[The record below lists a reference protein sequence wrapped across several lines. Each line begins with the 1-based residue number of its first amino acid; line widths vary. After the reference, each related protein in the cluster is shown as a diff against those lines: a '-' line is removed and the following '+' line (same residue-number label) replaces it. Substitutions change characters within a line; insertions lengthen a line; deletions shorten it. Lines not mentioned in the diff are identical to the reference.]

1 MKNISGIV
9 PVILAA
15 VVGIGAVVSLSD
27 YTAPVYGSESE
38 DELTET
44 ETIIE
49 SACMESVE
57 ETEIENT
64 EAAAVLDGAFDLA
77 DGTYEGSA
85 NGFSGKIK
93 VSVVIKNQTIRSINI
108 LSNSDDEAF
117 FNRAKEGVT
126 ASIIAKQSTDV
137 DTVSGATYSSRG
149 IINAVNAG
157 VSVCLCS
164 AELDMGAFDTVS
176 RATTNHGLH
185 RGSYQCTSEITKKDG
200 TKLKVAY
207 YTGAA
212 TGVLTNGET
221 FSYDKN
227 EIESYVVTGLKYV
240 PVKVKT
246 EDYEAFK
253 AAYTV
258 VENGSTLSGGF
269 SEGNLKNY
277 TDLVAEVTENTNGL
291 KTVTQNEDG
300 SFSFAAR
307 VNNGTDSGIK
317 DAALKTAENI
327 TTTVKEAN
335 GSYGEFLRVDLTGE
349 GYGALGADMQAAEW
363 TYYGSDSTYTDP
375 LQSYGTKFASDN
387 WMHKAQGIQLG
398 LTDSLRCKL
407 PAGTDG
413 TGYWTITVYALGYN
427 DYTVKFKVTDAN
439 IVKDEEETVDTTAL
453 EAAIKSAENLTESDY
468 TAASWSDLCVE
479 LKEAKDELAAPHTQS
494 TVDEAT
500 EHLNAAIKALVKAE
514 TKEETKTDVTK
525 LNAVIEKA
533 EALKQSDYTAESWE
547 NLQTALD
554 AAKKLTDATAEQT
567 VVDQAASDLETAILA
582 LVKADTENTGT
593 TDKKKKPAVGTVK
606 TVGQIKYKVTG
617 KNTVTVNKYAKKN
630 ITKASI
636 PATVKINGYTFKV
649 TAIADSAFSGC
660 SKLTK
665 VTVGSNVKAIGNK
678 SFYKCTKLTTF
689 TASSTGL
696 NKIGKE
702 AFSGDK
708 KLANITLKTTKLK
721 KSGVGKDAFKN
732 IKKNATFK
740 VPAKKVSDYKAIFK
754 SKGAGKNIKIKKL

>member
-27 YTAPVYGSESE
+27 YTASVYGSESE

-49 SACMESVE
+49 SAGMESVE
-57 ETEIENT
+57 ETEVENT

-126 ASIIAKQSTDV
+126 ASILAKQSTDV

-149 IINAVNAG
+149 IMNAVNAG

-533 EALKQSDYTAESWE
+533 EALKQSDYTAESWK

-617 KNTVTVNKYAKKN
+617 KHTVTVNKYAKKN

-649 TAIADSAFSGC
+649 TAIADSAFSG
-660 SKLTK
+660 
-665 VTVGSNVKAIGNK
+665 
-678 SFYKCTKLTTF
+678 
-689 TASSTGL
+689 
-696 NKIGKE
+696 
-702 AFSGDK
+702 
-708 KLANITLKTTKLK
+708 
-721 KSGVGKDAFKN
+721 
-732 IKKNATFK
+732 
-740 VPAKKVSDYKAIFK
+740 
-754 SKGAGKNIKIKKL
+754 

>member
-49 SACMESVE
+49 SAGMESVE

-108 LSNSDDEAF
+108 LSNSDDAAF

-126 ASIIAKQSTDV
+126 ASILAKQSTDV

-149 IINAVNAG
+149 IMNAVNAG

-164 AELDMGAFDTVS
+164 AELDKGAFDTVS

-269 SEGNLKNY
+269 SEENLKNY

-387 WMHKAQGIQLG
+387 WMNKAQGIQLG

-468 TAASWSDLCVE
+468 TAASWFDLCVE

-533 EALKQSDYTAESWE
+533 EALKQRDYTAESWK

-649 TAIADSAFSGC
+649 TAIADSAFSG
-660 SKLTK
+660 
-665 VTVGSNVKAIGNK
+665 
-678 SFYKCTKLTTF
+678 
-689 TASSTGL
+689 
-696 NKIGKE
+696 
-702 AFSGDK
+702 
-708 KLANITLKTTKLK
+708 
-721 KSGVGKDAFKN
+721 
-732 IKKNATFK
+732 
-740 VPAKKVSDYKAIFK
+740 
-754 SKGAGKNIKIKKL
+754 

>member
-1 MKNISGIV
+1 
-9 PVILAA
+9 
-15 VVGIGAVVSLSD
+15 
-27 YTAPVYGSESE
+27 
-38 DELTET
+38 
-44 ETIIE
+44 
-49 SACMESVE
+49 
-57 ETEIENT
+57 
-64 EAAAVLDGAFDLA
+64 
-77 DGTYEGSA
+77 
-85 NGFSGKIK
+85 
-93 VSVVIKNQTIRSINI
+93 
-108 LSNSDDEAF
+108 
-117 FNRAKEGVT
+117 
-126 ASIIAKQSTDV
+126 
-137 DTVSGATYSSRG
+137 
-149 IINAVNAG
+149 
-157 VSVCLCS
+157 
-164 AELDMGAFDTVS
+164 MGAFDTVS

-200 TKLKVAY
+200 TKLKVTY

-212 TGVLTNGET
+212 TGVLTNGEA

-317 DAALKTAENI
+317 YAALKTAENI

-500 EHLNAAIKALVKAE
+500 EHLNVAIKALVKAE

-533 EALKQSDYTAESWE
+533 EALKQSDYTAESWK

-678 SFYKCTKLTTF
+678 YLCHRTK
-689 TASSTGL
+689 TGY
-696 NKIGKE
+696 
-702 AFSGDK
+702 
-708 KLANITLKTTKLK
+708 ITDNQL
-721 KSGVGKDAFKN
+721 
-732 IKKNATFK
+732 
-740 VPAKKVSDYKAIFK
+740 
-754 SKGAGKNIKIKKL
+754 

>member
-49 SACMESVE
+49 SAGMESVE
-57 ETEIENT
+57 ETEVENT
-64 EAAAVLDGAFDLA
+64 EAAVVLDGAFDLA

-126 ASIIAKQSTDV
+126 ASILAKQSTDV

-200 TKLKVAY
+200 TKLKVTY

-533 EALKQSDYTAESWE
+533 EALKQRDYTAESWK

-617 KNTVTVNKYAKKN
+617 KHTVTVNKYAKKN

-649 TAIADSAFSGC
+649 TAIADSAFSG
-660 SKLTK
+660 
-665 VTVGSNVKAIGNK
+665 
-678 SFYKCTKLTTF
+678 
-689 TASSTGL
+689 
-696 NKIGKE
+696 
-702 AFSGDK
+702 
-708 KLANITLKTTKLK
+708 
-721 KSGVGKDAFKN
+721 
-732 IKKNATFK
+732 
-740 VPAKKVSDYKAIFK
+740 
-754 SKGAGKNIKIKKL
+754 

>member
-1 MKNISGIV
+1 MKNIWKNISGIV

-49 SACMESVE
+49 SAGMESVE
-57 ETEIENT
+57 ETEVENT

-126 ASIIAKQSTDV
+126 ASILAKQSTDV

-149 IINAVNAG
+149 IMNAVNAG

-387 WMHKAQGIQLG
+387 WMNKAQGIQLG

-468 TAASWSDLCVE
+468 TAASWFDLCVE

-533 EALKQSDYTAESWE
+533 EALKQRDYTAESWK

-617 KNTVTVNKYAKKN
+617 KHTVTVNKYAKKN

-649 TAIADSAFSGC
+649 TAIADSAFSG
-660 SKLTK
+660 
-665 VTVGSNVKAIGNK
+665 
-678 SFYKCTKLTTF
+678 
-689 TASSTGL
+689 
-696 NKIGKE
+696 
-702 AFSGDK
+702 
-708 KLANITLKTTKLK
+708 
-721 KSGVGKDAFKN
+721 
-732 IKKNATFK
+732 
-740 VPAKKVSDYKAIFK
+740 
-754 SKGAGKNIKIKKL
+754 

>member
-1 MKNISGIV
+1 M
-9 PVILAA
+9 
-15 VVGIGAVVSLSD
+15 
-27 YTAPVYGSESE
+27 
-38 DELTET
+38 
-44 ETIIE
+44 
-49 SACMESVE
+49 
-57 ETEIENT
+57 
-64 EAAAVLDGAFDLA
+64 
-77 DGTYEGSA
+77 
-85 NGFSGKIK
+85 
-93 VSVVIKNQTIRSINI
+93 
-108 LSNSDDEAF
+108 
-117 FNRAKEGVT
+117 
-126 ASIIAKQSTDV
+126 
-137 DTVSGATYSSRG
+137 
-149 IINAVNAG
+149 
-157 VSVCLCS
+157 
-164 AELDMGAFDTVS
+164 
-176 RATTNHGLH
+176 
-185 RGSYQCTSEITKKDG
+185 
-200 TKLKVAY
+200 
-207 YTGAA
+207 
-212 TGVLTNGET
+212 LTNGET

-413 TGYWTITVYALGYN
+413 TGYWTITVYALGYH

-533 EALKQSDYTAESWE
+533 EALKQSDYTAESWK

-665 VTVGSNVKAIGNK
+665 VTVGSNVKTIGNK
-678 SFYKCTKLTTF
+678 AFYKCTELKTVSGASNITKIENNAFNGCKALKKLVLDSKSLQSIGNAAFKNCTALTSITVSSTKLT
-689 TASSTGL
+689 
-696 NKIGKE
+696 KIGKE
-702 AFSGDK
+702 AFSGNK
-708 KLANITLKTTKLK
+708 KLAAVTIKTSKLTK
-721 KSGVGKDAFKN
+721 SSVGKDAFKN
-732 IKKNATFK
+732 IKANAVFK
-740 VPAKKVSDYKAIFK
+740 VPSKKVSFYKTIFK
-754 SKGAGKNIKIKKL
+754 AKGAGKNIKVKKM

>member
-49 SACMESVE
+49 SAGMESVE
-57 ETEIENT
+57 ETEVENT

-126 ASIIAKQSTDV
+126 ASILAKQSTDV

-149 IINAVNAG
+149 IMNAVNAG

-387 WMHKAQGIQLG
+387 WMNKAQGIQLG

-468 TAASWSDLCVE
+468 TAASWFDLCVE

-533 EALKQSDYTAESWE
+533 EALKQRDYTAESWK

-582 LVKADTENTGT
+582 LVKADTQNTGT

-617 KNTVTVNKYAKKN
+617 KHTVTVNKYAKKN

-649 TAIADSAFSGC
+649 TAIADSAFSG
-660 SKLTK
+660 
-665 VTVGSNVKAIGNK
+665 
-678 SFYKCTKLTTF
+678 
-689 TASSTGL
+689 
-696 NKIGKE
+696 
-702 AFSGDK
+702 
-708 KLANITLKTTKLK
+708 
-721 KSGVGKDAFKN
+721 
-732 IKKNATFK
+732 
-740 VPAKKVSDYKAIFK
+740 
-754 SKGAGKNIKIKKL
+754 

>member
-15 VVGIGAVVSLSD
+15 GVGIGAVVSLSD

-49 SACMESVE
+49 SAGMESVE
-57 ETEIENT
+57 ETEVENT

-126 ASIIAKQSTDV
+126 ASILAKQSTDV

-149 IINAVNAG
+149 IMNAVNAG

-185 RGSYQCTSEITKKDG
+185 RGSYQCMSEITKKDG

-387 WMHKAQGIQLG
+387 WMNKAQGIQLG

-439 IVKDEEETVDTTAL
+439 IVKDE
-453 EAAIKSAENLTESDY
+453 AAIKSAENLTESDY
-468 TAASWSDLCVE
+468 TAASWFDLCVE

-533 EALKQSDYTAESWE
+533 EALKQRDYTAESWK

-617 KNTVTVNKYAKKN
+617 KHTVTVNKYAKKN

-649 TAIADSAFSGC
+649 TAIADSAFSG
-660 SKLTK
+660 
-665 VTVGSNVKAIGNK
+665 
-678 SFYKCTKLTTF
+678 
-689 TASSTGL
+689 
-696 NKIGKE
+696 
-702 AFSGDK
+702 
-708 KLANITLKTTKLK
+708 
-721 KSGVGKDAFKN
+721 
-732 IKKNATFK
+732 
-740 VPAKKVSDYKAIFK
+740 
-754 SKGAGKNIKIKKL
+754 

>member
-49 SACMESVE
+49 SAGMESVE
-57 ETEIENT
+57 ETEVENT

-117 FNRAKEGVT
+117 FSRAKEGVT
-126 ASIIAKQSTDV
+126 ASILAKQSTDV

-149 IINAVNAG
+149 IMNAVNAG

-387 WMHKAQGIQLG
+387 WMNKAQGIQLG

-468 TAASWSDLCVE
+468 TAASWFDLCVE

-533 EALKQSDYTAESWE
+533 EALKQRDYTAESWK

-617 KNTVTVNKYAKKN
+617 KHTVTVNKYAKKN

-649 TAIADSAFSGC
+649 TAIADSAFSG
-660 SKLTK
+660 
-665 VTVGSNVKAIGNK
+665 
-678 SFYKCTKLTTF
+678 
-689 TASSTGL
+689 
-696 NKIGKE
+696 
-702 AFSGDK
+702 
-708 KLANITLKTTKLK
+708 
-721 KSGVGKDAFKN
+721 
-732 IKKNATFK
+732 
-740 VPAKKVSDYKAIFK
+740 
-754 SKGAGKNIKIKKL
+754 

>member
-49 SACMESVE
+49 SAGMESVE
-57 ETEIENT
+57 ETEVENT

-126 ASIIAKQSTDV
+126 ASILAKQSTDV

-149 IINAVNAG
+149 IMNAVNAG

-164 AELDMGAFDTVS
+164 AELDKGAFDTVS

-468 TAASWSDLCVE
+468 MAASWSDLCVE

-500 EHLNAAIKALVKAE
+500 EHLDAAIKALVKAE

-533 EALKQSDYTAESWE
+533 EALKQSDYTAESWK

-606 TVGQIKYKVTG
+606 TVGQIKYKVQ
-617 KNTVTVNKYAKKN
+617 
-630 ITKASI
+630 
-636 PATVKINGYTFKV
+636 
-649 TAIADSAFSGC
+649 
-660 SKLTK
+660 
-665 VTVGSNVKAIGNK
+665 
-678 SFYKCTKLTTF
+678 
-689 TASSTGL
+689 
-696 NKIGKE
+696 
-702 AFSGDK
+702 
-708 KLANITLKTTKLK
+708 
-721 KSGVGKDAFKN
+721 
-732 IKKNATFK
+732 
-740 VPAKKVSDYKAIFK
+740 
-754 SKGAGKNIKIKKL
+754 

>member
-49 SACMESVE
+49 SAGMESVE
-57 ETEIENT
+57 ETEVENT
-64 EAAAVLDGAFDLA
+64 EAAVVLDGAFDLA

-108 LSNSDDEAF
+108 LSNSDDAAF

-126 ASIIAKQSTDV
+126 ASILAKQSTDV

-269 SEGNLKNY
+269 SEENLKNY

-349 GYGALGADMQAAEW
+349 GYGALGADMQAVEW

-479 LKEAKDELAAPHTQS
+479 LKEAKDELAALHTQS

-533 EALKQSDYTAESWE
+533 EALKQSDYTAESWK

-617 KNTVTVNKYAKKN
+617 K
-630 ITKASI
+630 IQ
-636 PATVKINGYTFKV
+636 
-649 TAIADSAFSGC
+649 
-660 SKLTK
+660 
-665 VTVGSNVKAIGNK
+665 
-678 SFYKCTKLTTF
+678 
-689 TASSTGL
+689 
-696 NKIGKE
+696 
-702 AFSGDK
+702 
-708 KLANITLKTTKLK
+708 
-721 KSGVGKDAFKN
+721 
-732 IKKNATFK
+732 
-740 VPAKKVSDYKAIFK
+740 
-754 SKGAGKNIKIKKL
+754 

>member
-49 SACMESVE
+49 SAGMESVE

-126 ASIIAKQSTDV
+126 ASILAKQSTDV

-200 TKLKVAY
+200 TKLKVPY

-335 GSYGEFLRVDLTGE
+335 GSYGEFLRVDLTGD

-533 EALKQSDYTAESWE
+533 EALKQSDYTAESWK
-547 NLQTALD
+547 NLQTVLD

-665 VTVGSNVKAIGNK
+665 VTVGSNVRAIGNK

-696 NKIGKE
+696 NTV
-702 AFSGDK
+702 SYTH
-708 KLANITLKTTKLK
+708 LTLPTIC
-721 KSGVGKDAFKN
+721 SV
-732 IKKNATFK
+732 
-740 VPAKKVSDYKAIFK
+740 
-754 SKGAGKNIKIKKL
+754 

>member
-49 SACMESVE
+49 SAGMESVE
-57 ETEIENT
+57 ETEVENT

-126 ASIIAKQSTDV
+126 ASILAKQSTDV

-149 IINAVNAG
+149 IMNAVNAG

-363 TYYGSDSTYTDP
+363 TYYGPDSTYTDP

-387 WMHKAQGIQLG
+387 WMNKAQGIQLG

-468 TAASWSDLCVE
+468 TAASWFDLCVE

-533 EALKQSDYTAESWE
+533 EALKQRDYTAESWK

-617 KNTVTVNKYAKKN
+617 KHTVTVNKYAKKN

-649 TAIADSAFSGC
+649 TAIADSAFSG
-660 SKLTK
+660 
-665 VTVGSNVKAIGNK
+665 
-678 SFYKCTKLTTF
+678 
-689 TASSTGL
+689 
-696 NKIGKE
+696 
-702 AFSGDK
+702 
-708 KLANITLKTTKLK
+708 
-721 KSGVGKDAFKN
+721 
-732 IKKNATFK
+732 
-740 VPAKKVSDYKAIFK
+740 
-754 SKGAGKNIKIKKL
+754 

>member
-49 SACMESVE
+49 SAGMESVE
-57 ETEIENT
+57 ETEVENT

-126 ASIIAKQSTDV
+126 ASILAKQSTDV

-149 IINAVNAG
+149 IMNAVNAG

-349 GYGALGADMQAAEW
+349 GYGALGADMQAVEW

-387 WMHKAQGIQLG
+387 WMNKAQGIQLG

-468 TAASWSDLCVE
+468 TAASWFDLCVE

-533 EALKQSDYTAESWE
+533 EALKQRDYTAESWK

-617 KNTVTVNKYAKKN
+617 KHTVTVNKYAKKN

-649 TAIADSAFSGC
+649 TAIADSAFSG
-660 SKLTK
+660 
-665 VTVGSNVKAIGNK
+665 
-678 SFYKCTKLTTF
+678 
-689 TASSTGL
+689 
-696 NKIGKE
+696 
-702 AFSGDK
+702 
-708 KLANITLKTTKLK
+708 
-721 KSGVGKDAFKN
+721 
-732 IKKNATFK
+732 
-740 VPAKKVSDYKAIFK
+740 
-754 SKGAGKNIKIKKL
+754 

>member
-49 SACMESVE
+49 SAGMESVE
-57 ETEIENT
+57 ETEVENT

-126 ASIIAKQSTDV
+126 ASILAKQSTDV

-149 IINAVNAG
+149 IMNAVNAG

-387 WMHKAQGIQLG
+387 WMNKAQGIQLG

-453 EAAIKSAENLTESDY
+453 EVAIKSAENLTESDY
-468 TAASWSDLCVE
+468 TAASWFDLCVE

-533 EALKQSDYTAESWE
+533 EALKQRDYTAESWK

-617 KNTVTVNKYAKKN
+617 KHTVTVNKYAKKN

-649 TAIADSAFSGC
+649 TAIADSAFSG
-660 SKLTK
+660 
-665 VTVGSNVKAIGNK
+665 
-678 SFYKCTKLTTF
+678 
-689 TASSTGL
+689 
-696 NKIGKE
+696 
-702 AFSGDK
+702 
-708 KLANITLKTTKLK
+708 
-721 KSGVGKDAFKN
+721 
-732 IKKNATFK
+732 
-740 VPAKKVSDYKAIFK
+740 
-754 SKGAGKNIKIKKL
+754 

>member
-1 MKNISGIV
+1 M
-9 PVILAA
+9 
-15 VVGIGAVVSLSD
+15 VSLSD

-49 SACMESVE
+49 SAGMESVE
-57 ETEIENT
+57 ETEVENT

-126 ASIIAKQSTDV
+126 ASILAKQSTDV

-149 IINAVNAG
+149 IMNAVNAG

-387 WMHKAQGIQLG
+387 WMNKAQGIQLG

-468 TAASWSDLCVE
+468 TAASWFDLCVE

-533 EALKQSDYTAESWE
+533 EALKQRDYTAESWK

-617 KNTVTVNKYAKKN
+617 KHTVTVNKYAKKN

-649 TAIADSAFSGC
+649 TAIADSAFSG
-660 SKLTK
+660 
-665 VTVGSNVKAIGNK
+665 
-678 SFYKCTKLTTF
+678 
-689 TASSTGL
+689 
-696 NKIGKE
+696 
-702 AFSGDK
+702 
-708 KLANITLKTTKLK
+708 
-721 KSGVGKDAFKN
+721 
-732 IKKNATFK
+732 
-740 VPAKKVSDYKAIFK
+740 
-754 SKGAGKNIKIKKL
+754 

>member
-49 SACMESVE
+49 SAGMESVE
-57 ETEIENT
+57 ETEVENT

-126 ASIIAKQSTDV
+126 ASILAKQSTDV

-149 IINAVNAG
+149 IMNAVNAG

-207 YTGAA
+207 YTGVA

-387 WMHKAQGIQLG
+387 WMNKAQGIQLG

-468 TAASWSDLCVE
+468 TAASWFDLCVE

-533 EALKQSDYTAESWE
+533 EALKQRDYTAESWK

-617 KNTVTVNKYAKKN
+617 KHTVTVNKYAKKN

-649 TAIADSAFSGC
+649 TAIADSAFSG
-660 SKLTK
+660 
-665 VTVGSNVKAIGNK
+665 
-678 SFYKCTKLTTF
+678 
-689 TASSTGL
+689 
-696 NKIGKE
+696 
-702 AFSGDK
+702 
-708 KLANITLKTTKLK
+708 
-721 KSGVGKDAFKN
+721 
-732 IKKNATFK
+732 
-740 VPAKKVSDYKAIFK
+740 
-754 SKGAGKNIKIKKL
+754 

>member
-49 SACMESVE
+49 SAGMESVE
-57 ETEIENT
+57 ETEVENT
-64 EAAAVLDGAFDLA
+64 EAAVVLDGAFDLA

-126 ASIIAKQSTDV
+126 ASILAKQSTDV

-240 PVKVKT
+240 PVQVKT

-349 GYGALGADMQAAEW
+349 DYGALGADMQAAEW

-387 WMHKAQGIQLG
+387 WMNKAQGIQLG

-494 TVDEAT
+494 TVDQAT

-533 EALKQSDYTAESWE
+533 EALKQSDYTAESWK

-617 KNTVTVNKYAKKN
+617 KHTVTVNKYAKKN

-649 TAIADSAFSGC
+649 TAIADSAFSG
-660 SKLTK
+660 
-665 VTVGSNVKAIGNK
+665 
-678 SFYKCTKLTTF
+678 
-689 TASSTGL
+689 
-696 NKIGKE
+696 
-702 AFSGDK
+702 
-708 KLANITLKTTKLK
+708 
-721 KSGVGKDAFKN
+721 
-732 IKKNATFK
+732 
-740 VPAKKVSDYKAIFK
+740 
-754 SKGAGKNIKIKKL
+754 

>member
-49 SACMESVE
+49 SAGMESVE
-57 ETEIENT
+57 ETEVENT

-126 ASIIAKQSTDV
+126 ASILAKQSTDV

-149 IINAVNAG
+149 IMNAVNAG

-387 WMHKAQGIQLG
+387 WMNKAQGIQLG

-468 TAASWSDLCVE
+468 TAASWFDLCVE

-533 EALKQSDYTAESWE
+533 EALKQRDYTAESWK

-554 AAKKLTDATAEQT
+554 AAKELTDATAEQT

-617 KNTVTVNKYAKKN
+617 KHTVTVNKYAKKN

-649 TAIADSAFSGC
+649 TAIADSAFSG
-660 SKLTK
+660 
-665 VTVGSNVKAIGNK
+665 
-678 SFYKCTKLTTF
+678 
-689 TASSTGL
+689 
-696 NKIGKE
+696 
-702 AFSGDK
+702 
-708 KLANITLKTTKLK
+708 
-721 KSGVGKDAFKN
+721 
-732 IKKNATFK
+732 
-740 VPAKKVSDYKAIFK
+740 
-754 SKGAGKNIKIKKL
+754 

>member
-49 SACMESVE
+49 SAGMESVE

-126 ASIIAKQSTDV
+126 ASILAKQSTDV

-149 IINAVNAG
+149 IMNAVNAG

-269 SEGNLKNY
+269 SEENLKNY

-387 WMHKAQGIQLG
+387 WMNKAQGIQLG

-468 TAASWSDLCVE
+468 TAASWFDLCVE

-533 EALKQSDYTAESWE
+533 EALKQRDYTAESWK

-649 TAIADSAFSGC
+649 TAIADSAFSG
-660 SKLTK
+660 
-665 VTVGSNVKAIGNK
+665 
-678 SFYKCTKLTTF
+678 
-689 TASSTGL
+689 
-696 NKIGKE
+696 
-702 AFSGDK
+702 
-708 KLANITLKTTKLK
+708 
-721 KSGVGKDAFKN
+721 
-732 IKKNATFK
+732 
-740 VPAKKVSDYKAIFK
+740 
-754 SKGAGKNIKIKKL
+754 

>member
-49 SACMESVE
+49 SAGMESVE
-57 ETEIENT
+57 ETEVENT

-149 IINAVNAG
+149 IMNAVNAG

-533 EALKQSDYTAESWE
+533 EALKQRDYTAESWK

-665 VTVGSNVKAIGNK
+665 VTVGSNVA
-678 SFYKCTKLTTF
+678 
-689 TASSTGL
+689 
-696 NKIGKE
+696 
-702 AFSGDK
+702 
-708 KLANITLKTTKLK
+708 
-721 KSGVGKDAFKN
+721 
-732 IKKNATFK
+732 
-740 VPAKKVSDYKAIFK
+740 PAH
-754 SKGAGKNIKIKKL
+754 

>member
-49 SACMESVE
+49 SAGMESVE
-57 ETEIENT
+57 ETEVENT

-126 ASIIAKQSTDV
+126 ASILAKQSTDV

-149 IINAVNAG
+149 IMNAVNAG

-375 LQSYGTKFASDN
+375 LQSYGIKFASDN
-387 WMHKAQGIQLG
+387 WMNKAQGIQLG

-468 TAASWSDLCVE
+468 TAASWFDLCVE

-533 EALKQSDYTAESWE
+533 EALKQRDYTAESWK

-617 KNTVTVNKYAKKN
+617 KHTVTVNKYAKKN

-649 TAIADSAFSGC
+649 TAIADSAFSG
-660 SKLTK
+660 
-665 VTVGSNVKAIGNK
+665 
-678 SFYKCTKLTTF
+678 
-689 TASSTGL
+689 
-696 NKIGKE
+696 
-702 AFSGDK
+702 
-708 KLANITLKTTKLK
+708 
-721 KSGVGKDAFKN
+721 
-732 IKKNATFK
+732 
-740 VPAKKVSDYKAIFK
+740 
-754 SKGAGKNIKIKKL
+754 

>member
-49 SACMESVE
+49 SAGMESVE
-57 ETEIENT
+57 ETEVENT
-64 EAAAVLDGAFDLA
+64 EAAVVLDGAFDLA

-387 WMHKAQGIQLG
+387 WMNKAQGIQLG

-468 TAASWSDLCVE
+468 TAASWFDLCVE

-533 EALKQSDYTAESWE
+533 EALKQRDYTAESWK

-617 KNTVTVNKYAKKN
+617 KHTVTVNKYAKKN

-649 TAIADSAFSGC
+649 TAIADSAFSG
-660 SKLTK
+660 
-665 VTVGSNVKAIGNK
+665 
-678 SFYKCTKLTTF
+678 
-689 TASSTGL
+689 
-696 NKIGKE
+696 
-702 AFSGDK
+702 
-708 KLANITLKTTKLK
+708 
-721 KSGVGKDAFKN
+721 
-732 IKKNATFK
+732 
-740 VPAKKVSDYKAIFK
+740 
-754 SKGAGKNIKIKKL
+754 

>member
-49 SACMESVE
+49 SAGMESVE
-57 ETEIENT
+57 ETEVENT
-64 EAAAVLDGAFDLA
+64 EAAVVLDGAFDLA

-126 ASIIAKQSTDV
+126 ASILAKQSTDV

-149 IINAVNAG
+149 IMNAVNAG

-269 SEGNLKNY
+269 SEENLKNY

-468 TAASWSDLCVE
+468 TAASWFDLCVE

-533 EALKQSDYTAESWE
+533 EALKQRDYTAESWK

-617 KNTVTVNKYAKKN
+617 KHTVTVNKYAKKN

-708 KLANITLKTTKLK
+708 
-721 KSGVGKDAFKN
+721 
-732 IKKNATFK
+732 
-740 VPAKKVSDYKAIFK
+740 
-754 SKGAGKNIKIKKL
+754 

>member
-49 SACMESVE
+49 SAGMESVE
-57 ETEIENT
+57 ETEVENT

-126 ASIIAKQSTDV
+126 ASILAKQSTDV

-149 IINAVNAG
+149 IMNAVNAG

-533 EALKQSDYTAESWE
+533 EALKQRDYTAESWK

-617 KNTVTVNKYAKKN
+617 KHTVTVNKYAKKN

-649 TAIADSAFSGC
+649 TAIADSAFSG
-660 SKLTK
+660 
-665 VTVGSNVKAIGNK
+665 
-678 SFYKCTKLTTF
+678 
-689 TASSTGL
+689 
-696 NKIGKE
+696 
-702 AFSGDK
+702 
-708 KLANITLKTTKLK
+708 
-721 KSGVGKDAFKN
+721 
-732 IKKNATFK
+732 
-740 VPAKKVSDYKAIFK
+740 
-754 SKGAGKNIKIKKL
+754 

>member
-49 SACMESVE
+49 SAGMESVE

-126 ASIIAKQSTDV
+126 ASILAKQSTDV

-200 TKLKVAY
+200 TKLKVPY

-335 GSYGEFLRVDLTGE
+335 GSYGEFLRVDLTGD

-533 EALKQSDYTAESWE
+533 EALKQSDYTAESWK

-617 KNTVTVNKYAKKN
+617 KHTVTVNKYAKKN

-649 TAIADSAFSGC
+649 TAIADSAFSG
-660 SKLTK
+660 
-665 VTVGSNVKAIGNK
+665 
-678 SFYKCTKLTTF
+678 
-689 TASSTGL
+689 
-696 NKIGKE
+696 
-702 AFSGDK
+702 
-708 KLANITLKTTKLK
+708 
-721 KSGVGKDAFKN
+721 
-732 IKKNATFK
+732 
-740 VPAKKVSDYKAIFK
+740 
-754 SKGAGKNIKIKKL
+754 

>member
-49 SACMESVE
+49 SAGMESVE
-57 ETEIENT
+57 ETEVENT
-64 EAAAVLDGAFDLA
+64 EAAVVLDGAFDLA

-126 ASIIAKQSTDV
+126 ASILAKQSTDV

-240 PVKVKT
+240 PVQVKT

-269 SEGNLKNY
+269 SEENLKNY

-514 TKEETKTDVTK
+514 KKEETKTDVTK

-533 EALKQSDYTAESWE
+533 EALKQSDYTAESWK

-678 SFYKCTKLTTF
+678 AFYKCTKLTTF

-721 KSGVGKDAFKN
+721 KSGNNCKSTGRFKLSGKQACKS
-732 IKKNATFK
+732 IGKWKK
-740 VPAKKVSDYKAIFK
+740 
-754 SKGAGKNIKIKKL
+754 

>member
-1 MKNISGIV
+1 METSMKNISGIV

-49 SACMESVE
+49 SAGMESVE
-57 ETEIENT
+57 ETEVENT

-126 ASIIAKQSTDV
+126 ASILAKQSTDV

-387 WMHKAQGIQLG
+387 WMNKAQGIQLG

-468 TAASWSDLCVE
+468 TAASWFDLCVE

-533 EALKQSDYTAESWE
+533 EALKQSDYTAESWK

-617 KNTVTVNKYAKKN
+617 KHTVTVNKYAKKN

-649 TAIADSAFSGC
+649 TAIADSAFSG
-660 SKLTK
+660 
-665 VTVGSNVKAIGNK
+665 
-678 SFYKCTKLTTF
+678 
-689 TASSTGL
+689 
-696 NKIGKE
+696 
-702 AFSGDK
+702 
-708 KLANITLKTTKLK
+708 
-721 KSGVGKDAFKN
+721 
-732 IKKNATFK
+732 
-740 VPAKKVSDYKAIFK
+740 
-754 SKGAGKNIKIKKL
+754 

>member
-1 MKNISGIV
+1 
-9 PVILAA
+9 
-15 VVGIGAVVSLSD
+15 
-27 YTAPVYGSESE
+27 
-38 DELTET
+38 
-44 ETIIE
+44 
-49 SACMESVE
+49 
-57 ETEIENT
+57 
-64 EAAAVLDGAFDLA
+64 
-77 DGTYEGSA
+77 
-85 NGFSGKIK
+85 
-93 VSVVIKNQTIRSINI
+93 
-108 LSNSDDEAF
+108 
-117 FNRAKEGVT
+117 
-126 ASIIAKQSTDV
+126 
-137 DTVSGATYSSRG
+137 
-149 IINAVNAG
+149 
-157 VSVCLCS
+157 
-164 AELDMGAFDTVS
+164 MGAFDTVS

-317 DAALKTAENI
+317 YAALKTAENI

-468 TAASWSDLCVE
+468 TAASWFDLCVE

-533 EALKQSDYTAESWE
+533 EALKQSDYTAESWK
-547 NLQTALD
+547 NLQTVLD

-689 TASSTGL
+689 TASSTCL
-696 NKIGKE
+696 LYT
-702 AFSGDK
+702 SPSPRD
-708 KLANITLKTTKLK
+708 TR
-721 KSGVGKDAFKN
+721 
-732 IKKNATFK
+732 
-740 VPAKKVSDYKAIFK
+740 
-754 SKGAGKNIKIKKL
+754 

>member
-49 SACMESVE
+49 SAGMESVE
-57 ETEIENT
+57 ETEVENT

-126 ASIIAKQSTDV
+126 ASILAKQSTDV

-149 IINAVNAG
+149 IMNAVNAG

-387 WMHKAQGIQLG
+387 WMNKAQGIQLG

-533 EALKQSDYTAESWE
+533 EALKQRDYTAESWK

-649 TAIADSAFSGC
+649 TAIADSAFSG
-660 SKLTK
+660 
-665 VTVGSNVKAIGNK
+665 
-678 SFYKCTKLTTF
+678 
-689 TASSTGL
+689 
-696 NKIGKE
+696 
-702 AFSGDK
+702 
-708 KLANITLKTTKLK
+708 
-721 KSGVGKDAFKN
+721 
-732 IKKNATFK
+732 
-740 VPAKKVSDYKAIFK
+740 
-754 SKGAGKNIKIKKL
+754 

>member
-49 SACMESVE
+49 SAGMESVE
-57 ETEIENT
+57 ETEVENT

-126 ASIIAKQSTDV
+126 ASILAKQSTDV

-149 IINAVNAG
+149 IMNAVNAG

-335 GSYGEFLRVDLTGE
+335 GSYGEFLRVDLTGD

-514 TKEETKTDVTK
+514 TKEETKTDVTI
-525 LNAVIEKA
+525 LNGVIVKA
-533 EALKQSDYTAESWE
+533 EALKQSDYTAESWK

-660 SKLTK
+660 SKLT
-665 VTVGSNVKAIGNK
+665 
-678 SFYKCTKLTTF
+678 
-689 TASSTGL
+689 
-696 NKIGKE
+696 
-702 AFSGDK
+702 
-708 KLANITLKTTKLK
+708 
-721 KSGVGKDAFKN
+721 
-732 IKKNATFK
+732 
-740 VPAKKVSDYKAIFK
+740 
-754 SKGAGKNIKIKKL
+754 